1 MASTMETF
9 AIKMSSNP
17 AYNSK
22 SLKIYLVIAI
32 PVIILLIYIVYKY
45 NFSNRALNAIAT
57 MNYKDSLIPEQLPQC
72 YELDPTMQYKLCD
85 YYISASAMTPCIGN
99 QHYDYVSLDMIT
111 EVLQSG
117 ARYIQIPICES
128 DISMQALPVVGTAQY
143 GQKLIT
149 SLNTLDIRPV
159 LQTIRANAFT
169 VGTRNANNK
178 STAVNYPLFVHF
190 ILNTTN
196 TYTLNTLAKNI
207 QESWK
212 DIIIPIEKYQ
222 QFPIFLEKLCNL
234 LGRIIIFATPEYKNT
249 QMETWVIPTSK
260 MFEKYHYSE
269 IAKVSQGISSGGNG
283 VFRFDTLYN
292 NKLSTQE
299 QTRSAAR
306 FRTKYPSL
314 DYVIENRESIAE
326 TILNDSDILDNLAS
340 FNKVGMSLVYP
351 NQPED
356 VLSSNYNIGDA
367 VYNGCQFIAMNFQI
381 NDDNM
386 KTYMEIF
393 RNNSFRLKPG
403 SMRFTESETP
413 IKDLTALYQ
422 AITPKMDSIWNDA
435 FAKYAYRPIILETF
449 SIPNTYLTL
458 SGDNLLGI
466 APGSASQIDRVGKRI
481 NKPGISQCFIISQS
495 KITQGRENIALMLES
510 ASAPSQFITYDQQS
524 GGFKVSNKGSKAAQL
539 NNQSFYLEK
548 SPRLEDTGN
557 TENTNDIIQIRLI
570 DGGGNS
576 PNPDIKYIG
585 VQNRKIKALGESSQ
599 IAMQNAIAFRVINP
613 DFKIEIAFNTLF
625 GGGVKTMSGGIVG
638 ILENAPDSA
647 TYYVLEP
654 VNNITSG
661 ISGISNF
668 NYMRDEFYMRGGNSN
683 TYLEYD
689 PTSGY
694 VYNRLEKPSGNSVF
708 KLMAKNGAFMIVNN
722 RDETLAIFQNN
733 ILKFIPKDKILA
745 NENQFK
751 IKIKYSLVN

>member
-1 MASTMETF
+1 MASTLDNF
-9 AIKMSSNP
+9 AIKVANNP
-17 AYNSK
+17 TYK
-22 SLKIYLVIAI
+22 SLKIYLVIVI
-32 PVIILLIYIVYKY
+32 PVIILLIYVVYKY
-45 NFSNRALNAIAT
+45 NFSNRALNAIAM
-57 MNYKDSLIPEQLPQC
+57 MNYKDSLTPEQLPQC
-72 YELDPTMQYKLCD
+72 YELDLTMQYKLCD

-169 VGTRNANNK
+169 VGIRNANNK
-178 STAVNYPLFVHF
+178 STTVNYPLFVHF

-196 TYTLNTLAKNI
+196 TYTINTLAKNI
-207 QESWK
+207 QETWK
-212 DIIIPIEKYQ
+212 DLIIPVEKYQ
-222 QFPIFLEKLCNL
+222 KFPIFLEKICNL
-234 LGRIIIFATPEYKNT
+234 LGRIIIFATPEYKTT
-249 QMETWVIPTSK
+249 QMEKWVVPTSK
-260 MFEKYHYSE
+260 MFEKYHYNE
-269 IAKVSQGISSGGNG
+269 IARVSQGISPETGI
-283 VFRFDTLYN
+283 FRFDTLYN
-292 NKLSTQE
+292 NRLSTQE
-299 QTRSAAR
+299 QTRSNAR
-306 FRTKYPSL
+306 FRIKYPSL
-314 DYVIENRESIAE
+314 DYVIENRESIGN
-326 TILNDSDILDNLAS
+326 TILNDHDILDNLMS
-340 FNKVGMSLVYP
+340 FNKVGMTLVYP
-351 NQPED
+351 NQPGD
-356 VLSSNYNIGDA
+356 VLSSNYNFGDA

-386 KTYMEIF
+386 KLYMEIF

-403 SMRFTESETP
+403 SMRFTEEETP
-413 IKDLTALYQ
+413 IKDLTEVYK

-466 APGSASQIDRVGKRI
+466 APGSASQIDRVGKRTA
-481 NKPGISQCFIISQS
+481 KPGISQCFIINRSS
-495 KITQGRENIALMLES
+495 ISQGRENIALMLES
-510 ASAPSQFITYDQQS
+510 ASTPNRFITYDTQS
-524 GGFKVSNKGSKAAQL
+524 GGFIVSGKGNKASQL
-539 NNQSFYLEK
+539 TNQSFYLEK
-548 SPRLEDTGN
+548 SPNSSDTEAGVG
-557 TENTNDIIQIRLI
+557 DIIRIRLI

-576 PNPDIKYIG
+576 DSADVKYIG

-599 IAMQNAIAFRVINP
+599 IAAQNAIAFRVIIPN
-613 DFKIEIAFNTLF
+613 FHIEIAFITLF

-647 TYYVLEP
+647 TSYILESTN
-654 VNNITSG
+654 VSG
-661 ISGISNF
+661 LGLSNF
-668 NYMRDEFYMRGGNSN
+668 NYMKDEFYIRNSGNAN

-689 PTSGY
+689 PSSGY
-694 VYNRLEKPSGNSVF
+694 VYDRLVKPSGNSVF
-708 KLMAKNGAFMIVNN
+708 KLMAKNGSFVIVNN

-733 ILKFIPKDKILA
+733 ILKFIPTDKILA
-745 NENQFK
+745 NENLFK
-751 IKIKYSLVN
+751 IKIKYVLVNGI